1 MQERIRS
8 ISVSIVP
15 PGGGGGGAKL
25 PLPKTSILLA
35 AGGPRR
41 PGQTMSVYFAS
52 TGIRNRPKRAKLGR
66 RGESDSDFDVALTR
80 KTARALQARR
90 KPLPPVSHN
99 VRRCPA
105 SPGIT
110 RPMALTWRS
119 TTTPCACQPLR
130 LPGPTSLGG
139 RHGFVAGIRGHLP
152 GCGLRAFLPA
162 CGTVRSA
169 AGLAMGSGLAASPAA
184 SLAAWAA
191 CRPALRSRAYLR
203 NPYIWCQ
210 YLFRVLPKLVPKL
223 IVKRHETHETHNS

>member
-105 SPGIT
+105 SPTIT
-110 RPMALTWRS
+110 PPMALTWRS

-139 RHGFVAGIRGHLP
+139 RQHDVAGIRGHLP
-152 GCGLRAFLPA
+152 GCELRAFLPA
-162 CGTVRSA
+162 CVTVRLA
-169 AGLAMGSGLAASPAA
+169 AGLAMGPGLAA
-184 SLAAWAA
+184 W
-191 CRPALRSRAYLR
+191 R
-203 NPYIWCQ
+203 
-210 YLFRVLPKLVPKL
+210 
-223 IVKRHETHETHNS
+223 

>member
-1 MQERIRS
+1 MGSARHVRHPSPRPRQRRLQILFRGNRGSNRS
-8 ISVSIVP
+8 
-15 PGGGGGGAKL
+15 
-25 PLPKTSILLA
+25 
-35 AGGPRR
+35 
-41 PGQTMSVYFAS
+41 
-52 TGIRNRPKRAKLGR
+52 KRAKLGR

-105 SPGIT
+105 SPGIAPLT
-110 RPMALTWRS
+110 RRS

-139 RHGFVAGIRGHLP
+139 RHDFVAGIRGHLP

-191 CRPALRSRAYLR
+191 CRPAMRSKAYLR

-210 YLFRVLPKLVPKL
+210 YLFRVLPKLVAKL
-223 IVKRHETHETHNS
+223 VVKRHETHETHNS